1 MIFFLSWCDDVF
13 DDDAREMFFISP
25 RLMMENIIHDGDD
38 DGANEDAERYFY
50 GSAERLVL
58 PYQSPD
64 AELKSNQF
72 NRLE

>member
-1 MIFFLSWCDDVF
+1 
-13 DDDAREMFFISP
+13 MFFISP
-25 RLMMENIIHDGDD
+25 RFMMENIIHDGDD